1 MTALLSAR
9 GLNKSFGAVVAAR
22 DINIDVA
29 PGETVGIIGAN
40 GAGKTTFVNMV
51 TGYLKPTTGAIRFGD
66 EDITDLPPRLIV
78 RKGIGRSFQ
87 IPQTFGTMTARENLM
102 VALGVADRAGI
113 SLWRP
118 LVRRELLDRAEATL
132 QRFGIAGHGDTEA
145 RLLAQGVRKLL
156 DVAVATVRQPRLL
169 LLDEPTSGIS
179 AEEKFS
185 VMETLMAALRA
196 EQVTVL
202 FVEHDMQIVG
212 KYAGRVIAFY
222 DGTVIADGPPERVL
236 DDADVRRHVIG
247 EAHGKGAH

>member
-1 MTALLSAR
+1 MTALLSAQ
-9 GLNKSFGAVVAAR
+9 GLNKSFGAVTAAR
-22 DINIDVA
+22 DIDIDVA
-29 PGETVGIIGAN
+29 AGETVGIIGAN

-51 TGYLKPTTGAIRFGD
+51 TGYLKPTTGTIRFGG
-66 EDITDLPPRLIV
+66 EDITALPPRMIV

-87 IPQTFGTMTARENLM
+87 IPQVFGTMTARENLM
-102 VALGVADRAGI
+102 VALGVADPAGI

-118 LVRRELLDRAEATL
+118 LVRRDFLDRAEATL
-132 QRFGIAGHGDTEA
+132 GRFGIAAHGDTEV

-185 VMETLMAALRA
+185 VMETLMAALRV

-212 KYAGRVIAFY
+212 KYAERVIAFY
-222 DGTVIADGPPERVL
+222 DGTVIADGPPDRVL
-236 DDADVRRHVIG
+236 DDANVRRHVIG
-247 EAHGKGAH
+247 EAHARHAR

>member
-9 GLNKSFGAVVAAR
+9 GLNKSFGAVTAAR
-22 DINIDVA
+22 DIDIEVA

-51 TGYLKPTTGAIRFGD
+51 TGYLKPTTGTIRFGG
-66 EDITDLPPRLIV
+66 EDITALPPRTIV

-87 IPQTFGTMTARENLM
+87 IPQVFGTMTARENLM
-102 VALGVADRAGI
+102 VALGVADPAGI

-118 LVRRELLDRAEATL
+118 LVRRDFLDRAEATL
-132 QRFGIAGHGDTEA
+132 GRFGIAAHGDTEV

-185 VMETLMAALRA
+185 VMETLMAALRV

-212 KYAGRVIAFY
+212 KYAERVIAFY
-222 DGTVIADGPPERVL
+222 DGTVIADGPPDRVL
-236 DDADVRRHVIG
+236 DDANVRRHVIG
-247 EAHGKGAH
+247 EAHAGHAR